1 MAGSGG
7 LESRAATAVA
17 VLGIACTGM
26 LAAPVRAADEV
37 GPIVLPGPTLAA
49 LAADI
54 DGDGAAE
61 VVRTTGTTSSE
72 QVEAWDVVDGSWART
87 DAVDVPVLAS
97 EEEAEMGLRPPA
109 ALLQTQVDGRERL
122 LVIVAAIEPDD
133 EFAQLCCIEFHE
145 LSYDSGGLVLR
156 PMRGPGASA
165 DLVLPA
171 DLDGDG
177 TDELVLNQTRF
188 REEATAETVTT
199 TIQILRRGPDG
210 WSTIYQSED
219 TGQGYGATA
228 GETDGLP
235 GDEILVGPVELGQLQ
250 RLTLIDGEFVI
261 DETSLGFSEDGG
273 GWITGI
279 ADGRLLVTY
288 PDSVEIMRWPRDS
301 SPEPYARL
309 PSRTW
314 PSVTFVGDD
323 RDALIVR
330 HEGFDQPGSAPRTT
344 IHDLDLRELGEVA
357 STPLGEE
364 LWEVIGLQAE
374 SRSYTIDRPI
384 WPATGP
390 LPGGWVDG
398 DAAYAANGM
407 LIRIGGVERY
417 SVTPM
422 ATLIGVS
429 IIGLAGPDRAWALT
443 GTSIYAPVEGAAY
456 LSSGGPFGQSIA
468 ALTPVDELLR
478 PDGEVEVA
486 SLELRN
492 AVEVPGGDGETSL
505 VAHADGFEI
514 VVTAAAGSVV
524 VTTDG
529 RDWDSYDVDDDQVVV
544 TATPRRGAGD
554 ENQDFERWVL
564 VIRPDGIGS
573 VHRWQGTFL
582 REPPEVTAHAST
594 AAFSLRS
601 TISGR
606 VSDSMTVTIDGVPA
620 TLNRF
625 GAFHVEVDAP
635 IWPRTVDVVARDPF
649 GTERTERIEIVGFLD
664 YRGLPWVPIVGIL
677 TVVVGAVLF
686 VRTPRGRPL
695 IVAVDG
701 DGQLE
706 EISAD

>member
-1 MAGSGG
+1 MVGSGG

-17 VLGIACTGM
+17 VLGIACTGL

-37 GPIVLPGPTLAA
+37 GPIVLPGQTLAV
-49 LAADI
+49 LTADI

-61 VVRTTGTTSSE
+61 VLRTTGTGSSSE
-72 QVEAWDVVDGSWART
+72 QVEAWDVVDGSWVRI
-87 DAVDVPVLAS
+87 DAVDVPVLGS

-109 ALLQTQVDGRERL
+109 ALLRTLVDGRERL

-133 EFAQLCCIEFHE
+133 EFHQVCCIEFHE

-156 PMRGPGASA
+156 PMHASGGSA
-165 DLVLPA
+165 EFVLPA

-177 TDELVLNQTRF
+177 TDELVLHHNRF
-188 REEATAETVTT
+188 EGEAMGDTVTR
-199 TIQILRRGPDG
+199 IEVLRRGPDG
-210 WSTIYQSED
+210 WSTIYESED
-219 TGQGYGATA
+219 TGHGYGLTA
-228 GETDGLP
+228 GETDGVP
-235 GDEILVGPVELGQLQ
+235 GDEILIGPSDLGQVL
-250 RLTLIDGEFVI
+250 RMTLIGGEFTS
-261 DETSLGFSEDGG
+261 DETSLGFSEEGG

-279 ADGRLLVTY
+279 VDGRLLVTY
-288 PDSVEIMRWPRDS
+288 PDSVEIMRWPRGS
-301 SPEPYARL
+301 SLEPYARL

-314 PSVTFVGDD
+314 PSGTFVGDD
-323 RDALIVR
+323 REALIVR
-330 HEGFDQPGSAPRTT
+330 HDGFDRPGSAPRTT

-357 STPLGEE
+357 SSPLGEE

-384 WPATGP
+384 WPVTGP

-407 LIRIGGVERY
+407 LIRIGGAERY
-417 SVTPM
+417 TVTPM
-422 ATLIGVS
+422 ATLIGAN
-429 IIGLAGPDRAWALT
+429 IIGLAGPDRAWAVT
-443 GTSIYAPVEGAAY
+443 GTSIFAQAEGGAY
-456 LSSGGPFGQSIA
+456 LYSGVPFGQSIV
-468 ALTPVDELLR
+468 ALTPVDALLR

-486 SLELRN
+486 SFELRN

-505 VAHADGFEI
+505 MAHADGFEI

-544 TATPRRGAGD
+544 AATPRRGAGD

-573 VHRWQGTFL
+573 AHRWQGTFL
-582 REPPEVTAHAST
+582 REPPDVTAQAT
-594 AAFSLRS
+594 TGAFSLRS

-606 VSDSMTVTIDGVPA
+606 VSDGMTVTVDGVPA
-620 TLNRF
+620 ALNRL
-625 GAFHVEVDAP
+625 GAFKVEVDAP
-635 IWPRTVDVVARDPF
+635 MWPRTVEIVARDPF

-677 TVVVGAVLF
+677 TVVVGGVLF
-686 VRTPRGRPL
+686 VRTPRHRP
-695 IVAVDG
+695 AVLAADG
-701 DGQLE
+701 DGRLE